1 MSNLADLPRQVY
13 VTNEVLRRV
22 EQEIADRPPEQGG
35 ALLGPPGSPAVT
47 RFIYDSWAHTTGAS
61 YVPSDELIDEV
72 PRIERHEDLE
82 FKGIIHSH
90 PGGMGHPS
98 GQDIY
103 GPFTRALNENPHLL
117 FFLGPILTH
126 SNVFFHRESHHVKC
140 GRGTIAFYIA
150 YREEGRTQIKPIR
163 CRVIKEKELLRQ
175 IPQRKIEPTVP
186 HFLPAVQQFRQ
197 DLGLVAKFFDVKSE
211 LAIVP
216 MEVDQRSVYGVQIPL
231 SSRLELTII
240 ISDSYPLTPPI
251 VIASGVASSKCKQ
264 LEQCHL
270 TWDLDLP
277 QQERLMSALREY
289 FPHKTPEKKTY
300 GPTSEQPLTEDAAIA
315 KLAGWKP
322 FFTEGKLVSEE
333 LYTELLKRSMG
344 ILSPATSSKHVLVVG
359 LGSVGSYL
367 SELLVRSGVGQ
378 LTLVDPESVEAV
390 NLSRTVY
397 EVSDIG
403 RPKVDAIARRLLNI
417 NPAVQLNRRAVD
429 LTHLSLEE
437 VNDLVIEADLV
448 IAATDDLE
456 AQRAL
461 NRFAYARG
469 KPAVFV
475 GIWAAANGGEV
486 IYVLPEIT
494 ACYLCVTRSRS
505 ALGEAAPGMDYG
517 TGRLV
522 GEIALAADIQHIS
535 STAEK
540 VALSL
545 LLWKDLT
552 DSKLKDFIRVP
563 ASQKKSFIAFGNVPN
578 FWVFPELMSN
588 ALGQYAY
595 QSIWLTVDKQP
606 ECEVCGSARQDPM
619 TVPMKSPSISSLQA
633 IHAKHKVHSGDAK
646 GLKTEVR

>member
-13 VTNEVLRRV
+13 VTEDVLRRV
-22 EQEIADRPPEQGG
+22 EQEIADHPPERGG
-35 ALLGPPGSPAVT
+35 ALLGPLGSPAIT
-47 RFIYDSWAHTTGAS
+47 RFIYDSRAHTTGAS

-90 PGGMGHPS
+90 PGSMGHPS

-140 GRGTIAFYIA
+140 GQGTIAFYIA
-150 YREEGRTQIKPIR
+150 YREGSRTEVKPIQ
-163 CRVIKEKELLRQ
+163 CQVVKDKELARQ
-175 IPQRKIEPTVP
+175 MARRRVESSVP
-186 HFLPAVQQFRQ
+186 KSPPAVQQFRQ
-197 DLGLVAKFFDVKSE
+197 GLVQVAKLFDVESE

-216 MEVDQRSVYGVQIPL
+216 MEVDGRGVYGVQIPI
-231 SSRLELTII
+231 SPRLELTIL
-240 ISDSYPLTPPI
+240 ISESYPFISPI
-251 VIASGVASSKCKQ
+251 VIVSGAVRGEHKQ
-264 LEQCHL
+264 LEQLHL
-270 TWDLDLP
+270 TWDIDLP
-277 QQERLMSALREY
+277 PQERLITALREH
-289 FPHKTPEKKTY
+289 FPHKTPERKTY
-300 GPTSEQPLTEDAAIA
+300 GPTSEQPLTENATIA

-333 LYTELLKRSMG
+333 LYAELLKRSMG
-344 ILSPATSSKHVLVVG
+344 ILSPAMSSKHVLLVG

-367 SELLVRSGVGQ
+367 GELLARSGIGQ

-390 NLSRTVY
+390 NLSRTAY
-397 EVSDIG
+397 EVGDIG
-403 RPKVDAIARRLLNI
+403 KPKVDALARRLLNI
-417 NPAVQLNRRAVD
+417 NPAIQLNRYAAD
-429 LTHLSLEE
+429 LTDLSLEE
-437 VNDLVIEADLV
+437 VGRLVTGADLV

-494 ACYLCVTRSRS
+494 SCYLCATRSRA
-505 ALGEAAPGMDYG
+505 ALGEAAPREDYG

-522 GEIALAADIQHIS
+522 GEVALAADIQHIS

-545 LLWKDLT
+545 LLWKDST

-563 ASQKKSFIAFGNVPN
+563 ASRGKNFIAFANVPN
-578 FWVFPELMSN
+578 FWVFPKLMSN

-595 QSIWLTVDKQP
+595 QSIWLTVEKQP
-606 ECEVCGSARQDPM
+606 ECEVCGSTRRDPM
-619 TVPMKSPSISSLQA
+619 TVPMKSPNVSSLQE
-633 IHAKHKVHSGDAK
+633 IHAKHTKFIPVTRRA
-646 GLKTEVR
+646 